1 MKLNWV
7 CFICYQNFSKIT
19 FINWNNFFFFFV
31 ADFGISSLTPTST
44 TAMVGT
50 IPYMAPDV
58 VLVGPDRPYDTKV
71 DIWSVGVCILELLT
85 GKAAWGRFRDDEIM
99 DKLRR
104 GEMPYG
110 FQRLRKKA
118 DIGWEAVD
126 FLEKCFI
133 KTPENR
139 WDAEKLLEVFRK
151 SIKNIYIYIFIF
163 FRFINI

>member
-1 MKLNWV
+1 
-7 CFICYQNFSKIT
+7 
-19 FINWNNFFFFFV
+19 
-31 ADFGISSLTPTST
+31 
-44 TAMVGT
+44 MVGT

-85 GKAAWGRFRDDEIM
+85 GKAAWGKTRDDEIM

-133 KTPENR
+133 RTPENR
-139 WDAEKLLEVFRK
+139 WSAEKLLEVFRK
-151 SIKNIYIYIFIF
+151 LNLKKKIFIILNLLLTF
-163 FRFINI
+163 NIL

>member
-1 MKLNWV
+1 ME
-7 CFICYQNFSKIT
+7 Y
-19 FINWNNFFFFFV
+19 FFFV

-99 DKLRR
+99 DRLRR

-139 WDAEKLLEVFRK
+139 WSAEKLLEVFRK
-151 SIKNIYIYIFIF
+151 LKKYICIFIF
-163 FRFINI
+163 IFKLF